1 MIWWICFLL
10 VCQNC
15 NICVALNFVGNN
27 RLEKFLHLFVKSTGL
42 VAQNQYSIFVDLTW
56 FDLQLRSKL
65 NFIILI
71 SNWDF
76 NLILLF
82 VFQNSNRWKRFTSSF
97 QIYPITFAYGLL
109 YPALIGKRSFSSPK
123 CRTRQSCEIKSF
135 SLLLMLC
142 ADNFPFLSFCWFP
155 QNRTHTHTH
164 TQTSRHQMTPSRSL
178 MSKNE
183 SDRHNR
189 QTFAR

>member
-42 VAQNQYSIFVDLTW
+42 VAHNQYSIFVDLTL

-109 YPALIGKRSFSSPK
+109 YPALIGSAAFPRQNAKPGRVAKLKVFHYSS
-123 CRTRQSCEIKSF
+123 CCVLITFLF
-135 SLLLMLC
+135 SLFV
-142 ADNFPFLSFCWFP
+142 DFLKIVL
-155 QNRTHTHTH
+155 THTHK
-164 TQTSRHQMTPSRSL
+164 QTDT
-178 MSKNE
+178 K
-183 SDRHNR
+183 
-189 QTFAR
+189 